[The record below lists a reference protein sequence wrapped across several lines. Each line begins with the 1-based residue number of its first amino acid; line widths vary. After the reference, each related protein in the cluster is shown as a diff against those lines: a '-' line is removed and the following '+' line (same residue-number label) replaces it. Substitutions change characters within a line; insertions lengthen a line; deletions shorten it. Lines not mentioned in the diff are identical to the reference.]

1 MVSWDKKQMT
11 LFCSTLGLLYLC
23 SVFGGSVS
31 ARLPEVA
38 FLLSE
43 DMKQK
48 KKRVIDIQFITACI
62 STSLVLLLLGAVVL
76 VVLSAG
82 RLSDHVRENLELSL
96 LLNDDAKTEEV
107 NRIVRYVEAQRYT
120 KEVRY
125 ISKEDILAE
134 QTASMGLDPT
144 EFLGYNPY
152 TASVEVKLKAEYANT
167 DSIIPIK
174 NRLMRYTQI
183 REISYPSEL
192 MDNVNENIQKISAL
206 LLALALA
213 LSLISFALI
222 NNTIK
227 LTIYSQRFLL
237 HTMKLVGASWRFIR
251 RPFLMRNLGIGVAS
265 GILANGV
272 LGGGIYLLL
281 SREPQLSQLFTIHTL
296 AIVGGSVMLFGMVIT
311 WFCARISI
319 NRFLRMKAGDL
330 YYI

>member
-1 MVSWDKKQMT
+1 
-11 LFCSTLGLLYLC
+11 
-23 SVFGGSVS
+23 
-31 ARLPEVA
+31 
-38 FLLSE
+38 
-43 DMKQK
+43 MKQT
-48 KKRVIDIQFITACI
+48 KKRTIDIQFITACI

-76 VVLSAG
+76 VVLSANS
-82 RLSDHVRENLELSL
+82 LSEHVRENLELSL
-96 LLNDDAKTEEV
+96 LLNDDAQKTGV
-107 NRIVRYVEAQRYT
+107 DHIVRHVETQRYT

-134 QTASMGLDPT
+134 QTTSLGLDPT

-152 TASVEVKLKAEYANT
+152 TASIEVKLKADYANT

-174 NRLMRYTQI
+174 NHLMRYTQI

-192 MDNVNENIQKISAL
+192 MDKVNENIRKISVL
-206 LLALALA
+206 LLMLALA

-237 HTMKLVGASWRFIR
+237 HTMKLVGASWGFIR
-251 RPFLMRNLGIGVAS
+251 RPFLIRNLGIGIAS
-265 GILANGV
+265 GILANGII
-272 LGGGIYLLL
+272 GGGIYMLLKH
-281 SREPQLSQLFTIHTL
+281 EPQLSHLFTMQTL
-296 AIVGGSVMLFGMVIT
+296 GIVGGAVMVFGVLIT
-311 WFCARISI
+311 LLCAYASI

>member
-1 MVSWDKKQMT
+1 
-11 LFCSTLGLLYLC
+11 
-23 SVFGGSVS
+23 
-31 ARLPEVA
+31 
-38 FLLSE
+38 
-43 DMKQK
+43 MKQK
-48 KKRVIDIQFITACI
+48 KKSAIDIQFVTACI
-62 STSLVLLLLGAVVL
+62 STSLVLLLLGSVVMVVL
-76 VVLSAG
+76 TAG

-96 LLNDDAKTEEV
+96 LLNDETKPEEV
-107 NRIVRYVEAQRYT
+107 NRIVRHVEAQRYA

-152 TASVEVKLKAEYANT
+152 TASIEVKLKADYANT

-192 MDNVNENIQKISAL
+192 MDNVNENIRKISAL

-237 HTMKLVGASWRFIR
+237 HTMKLVGASWAFIR
-251 RPFLMRNLGIGVAS
+251 RPFLLRNLGIGITS
-265 GILANGV
+265 GILANGMI
-272 LGGGIYLLL
+272 GGGIALLL
-281 SREPQLSQLFTIHTL
+281 HHEPQVKALFTLPTL
-296 AIVGGSVMLFGMVIT
+296 AVVGGAVMLFGMLIT
-311 WFCARISI
+311 LLCAYVSI

>member
-1 MVSWDKKQMT
+1 MLAQG
-11 LFCSTLGLLYLC
+11 CIY
-23 SVFGGSVS
+23 SVI
-31 ARLPEVA
+31 EV
-38 FLLSE
+38 
-43 DMKQK
+43 MKQK
-48 KKRVIDIQFITACI
+48 KKSAIDIQFVTACI
-62 STSLVLLLLGAVVL
+62 STSLVLLLLGSVVMVVL
-76 VVLSAG
+76 TAG

-96 LLNDDAKTEEV
+96 LLNDEAKPEEV
-107 NRIVRYVEAQRYT
+107 NRIVRHVEAQRYT

-152 TASVEVKLKAEYANT
+152 TASIEVKLKADYANT
-167 DSIIPIK
+167 DSIVPIK

-192 MDNVNENIQKISAL
+192 MDNVNENIRKISVL

-237 HTMKLVGASWRFIR
+237 HTMKLVGASWAFIR
-251 RPFLMRNLGIGVAS
+251 RPFLLRNLAIGITS
-265 GILANGV
+265 GILANGMI
-272 LGGGIYLLL
+272 GGGIALLL
-281 SREPQLSQLFTIHTL
+281 HHEPQVKALFTVPTL
-296 AIVGGSVMLFGMVIT
+296 AVVGGAVMLFGMLIT
-311 WFCARISI
+311 LLCAYVSI
-319 NRFLRMKAGDL
+319 NRFLRMKAGEL

>member
-1 MVSWDKKQMT
+1 
-11 LFCSTLGLLYLC
+11 
-23 SVFGGSVS
+23 
-31 ARLPEVA
+31 
-38 FLLSE
+38 
-43 DMKQK
+43 MKQK
-48 KKRVIDIQFITACI
+48 KKRAIDIQFVTACI
-62 STSLVLLLLGAVVL
+62 STSLVLLLLGSVVMVVL
-76 VVLSAG
+76 TAG

-96 LLNDDAKTEEV
+96 LLADDAKTEEV
-107 NRIVRYVEAQRYT
+107 NRIVRHVEAQRYT
-120 KEVRY
+120 KELRY
-125 ISKEDILAE
+125 ISKEEILAE

-152 TASVEVKLKAEYANT
+152 TASIEVKLKAEYANT

-192 MDNVNENIQKISAL
+192 MDNVNENIRKISAL
-206 LLALALA
+206 LLALALV

-237 HTMKLVGASWRFIR
+237 HTMKLVGASWAFIR
-251 RPFLMRNLGIGVAS
+251 RPFLMRNLGIGIAS
-265 GILANGV
+265 GILANA
-272 LGGGIYLLL
+272 LIGGGIYLLL
-281 SREPQLSQLFTIHTL
+281 AHEPQLAHLFTVQIL
-296 AIVGGSVMLFGMVIT
+296 GIVGGAVMLFGILIT
-311 WFCARISI
+311 LLCAYVSI

>member
-1 MVSWDKKQMT
+1 
-11 LFCSTLGLLYLC
+11 
-23 SVFGGSVS
+23 
-31 ARLPEVA
+31 
-38 FLLSE
+38 
-43 DMKQK
+43 MKQK
-48 KKRVIDIQFITACI
+48 KKRAIDIQFITACI
-62 STSLVLLLLGAVVL
+62 STSLVLLLLGSVVL
-76 VVLSAG
+76 VVLTAG

-96 LLNDDAKTEEV
+96 LLNDDTKIEDV
-107 NRIVRYVEAQRYT
+107 NRIVRHVESQCYA

-152 TASVEVKLKAEYANT
+152 TASIEVKLKADYANT

-192 MDNVNENIQKISAL
+192 MDNVNENIRKISAL

-222 NNTIK
+222 SNTIK

-237 HTMKLVGASWRFIR
+237 HTMKLVGVSWRFIR
-251 RPFLMRNLGIGVAS
+251 RPFLMRNLGIGIVS
-265 GILANGV
+265 GLLANGII
-272 LGGGIYLLL
+272 GGGICLLL
-281 SREPQLSQLFTIHTL
+281 RHEPQLTHLFTVPSL
-296 AIVGGSVMLFGMVIT
+296 GIVGGSVMLFGILIT
-311 WFCARISI
+311 LLCAYASI

>member
-1 MVSWDKKQMT
+1 
-11 LFCSTLGLLYLC
+11 
-23 SVFGGSVS
+23 
-31 ARLPEVA
+31 
-38 FLLSE
+38 
-43 DMKQK
+43 MKQK
-48 KKRVIDIQFITACI
+48 KKRAIDIQFVTACI
-62 STSLVLLLLGAVVL
+62 STSLVLLLLGTVVL
-76 VVLSAG
+76 VVLTAG

-96 LLNDDAKTEEV
+96 LLNDDAGEKEV
-107 NRIVRYVEAQRYT
+107 ERIVRHVEAQRYM

-125 ISKEDILAE
+125 ISKEEILAE
-134 QTASMGLDPT
+134 QTTSMGLDPT

-152 TASVEVKLKAEYANT
+152 TASIEVKLKAEYANT

-192 MDNVNENIQKISAL
+192 MDNVNENIRKISAL

-237 HTMKLVGASWRFIR
+237 HTMKLVGASWAFIR
-251 RPFLMRNLGIGVAS
+251 RPFLMRNLGIGITS
-265 GILANGV
+265 GILANG
-272 LGGGIYLLL
+272 LIGGGIYLLL
-281 SREPQLSQLFTIHTL
+281 AHEPQLTHLFTMQIMG
-296 AIVGGSVMLFGMVIT
+296 IVGGSVMLFGILIT
-311 WFCARISI
+311 LLCAYASI

>member
-1 MVSWDKKQMT
+1 
-11 LFCSTLGLLYLC
+11 
-23 SVFGGSVS
+23 
-31 ARLPEVA
+31 
-38 FLLSE
+38 
-43 DMKQK
+43 MKQK

-62 STSLVLLLLGAVVL
+62 STSLVLLLLGSVVMVVL
-76 VVLSAG
+76 TAG

-96 LLNDDAKTEEV
+96 LLNDEVKAEDV
-107 NRIVRYVEAQRYT
+107 NRIVKYVERQRYT

-134 QTASMGLDPT
+134 QTASMGIDPT

-152 TASVEVKLKAEYANT
+152 TASIEIKLKADYANT

-174 NRLMRYTQI
+174 NRLMSYTQI

-192 MDNVNENIQKISAL
+192 MDNVNANIQKISAL

-251 RPFLMRNLGIGVAS
+251 RPFLARNLGIGITSAL
-265 GILANGV
+265 LANGMI
-272 LGGGIYLLL
+272 GGGIYLLL
-281 SREPQLSQLFTIHTL
+281 RHEPQMAHLFDTPTL
-296 AIVGGSVMLFGMVIT
+296 GIVGGSVVLFGILIT
-311 WFCARISI
+311 LLCAYLSI

-330 YYI
+330 YCQKIVFKLRTF

>member
-1 MVSWDKKQMT
+1 
-11 LFCSTLGLLYLC
+11 
-23 SVFGGSVS
+23 
-31 ARLPEVA
+31 
-38 FLLSE
+38 
-43 DMKQK
+43 MKQK
-48 KKRVIDIQFITACI
+48 KKRAIDIQFVTACI
-62 STSLVLLLLGAVVL
+62 STSLVLLLLGSVVL
-76 VVLSAG
+76 VVLTAG

-96 LLNDDAKTEEV
+96 LLNDNTEAKDVE
-107 NRIVRYVEAQRYT
+107 RIVRYVEVQRYT
-120 KEVRY
+120 KDVHY
-125 ISKEDILAE
+125 ISKEDILKE
-134 QTASMGLDPT
+134 QTTSMGLDPT

-152 TASVEVKLKAEYANT
+152 TASIEVKLKAEYANT

-192 MDNVNENIQKISAL
+192 MDNVNENIRKISAL

-237 HTMKLVGASWRFIR
+237 HTMKLVGASWGFIR
-251 RPFLMRNLGIGVAS
+251 RPFLIRNLCIGVVS
-265 GILANGV
+265 GLLANGAI
-272 LGGGIYLLL
+272 GGGIYMLL
-281 SREPQLSQLFTIHTL
+281 RYESQLAYLFTMPTL
-296 AIVGGSVMLFGMVIT
+296 AVVGGSVMLFGILIT
-311 WFCARISI
+311 LLCAYVSI